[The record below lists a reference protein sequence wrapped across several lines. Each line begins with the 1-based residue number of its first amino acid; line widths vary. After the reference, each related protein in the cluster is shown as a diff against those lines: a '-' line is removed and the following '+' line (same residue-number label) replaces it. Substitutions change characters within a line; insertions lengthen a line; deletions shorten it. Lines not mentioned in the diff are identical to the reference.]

1 MLPVNY
7 SLITYSSYFG
17 HQNAEKTPSKGC
29 SVQRTPSLADS
40 MAEYYDARDVIVCE
54 NSSENGEDESDESG
68 LSDITTTS
76 NSEPDEVHGE
86 PPLFGYHC
94 SAVVLEVE

>member
-7 SLITYSSYFG
+7 NLALPPSATLIFPS
-17 HQNAEKTPSKGC
+17 HAEKTPSKGC

-54 NSSENGEDESDESG
+54 NSENGDEESDESG
-68 LSDITTTS
+68 LSDVTTTS

-86 PPLFGYHC
+86 WPLC
-94 SAVVLEVE
+94 KTIQLWP